1 MSPRMR
7 LVPVALALL
16 AAATAPVGAQD
27 GAGGASAIVLQ
38 LAPAPRPL
46 ALGGAYAA
54 LARDPYALFY
64 NPGRLAGAPRAVA
77 AAYHVYPVG
86 VAAGSIAATLPTG
99 RLALGVGVHY
109 LDLGEVEVLEPDPA
123 YGGQRGQPTGETTE
137 GGEALA
143 VVGAGLELGPAVR
156 VGAAAKA
163 LHLGL
168 AGASDQGFAVDL
180 GAAAGLLRGRL
191 QLGVAVQN
199 VGRAAGV
206 GRGSPL
212 PRTVRAALAA
222 DLADLGG
229 VRTTVAVEGVHV
241 EERSALAAGLEAV
254 YRNGAGIGLLAR
266 AGFDGRVASG
276 DAASPL
282 TVGAGIAFGRFGLD
296 YAYRGA
302 GPLGATH
309 HFGFSVHLD
318 GGAGP
323 VR

>member
-1 MSPRMR
+1 
-7 LVPVALALL
+7 
-16 AAATAPVGAQD
+16 
-27 GAGGASAIVLQ
+27 
-38 LAPAPRPL
+38 
-46 ALGGAYAA
+46 
-54 LARDPYALFY
+54 
-64 NPGRLAGAPRAVA
+64 
-77 AAYHVYPVG
+77 
-86 VAAGSIAATLPTG
+86 
-99 RLALGVGVHY
+99 
-109 LDLGEVEVLEPDPA
+109 
-123 YGGQRGQPTGETTE
+123 ETTE